1 LGAAVYTRYYLELV
15 VTEAKSAL
23 QKTKGTKTKGTKT
36 KGTKTK
42 GTKTTEVAIR
52 LPADQSVAAGKAAR
66 VQASLESHSG
76 FSRPK
81 LRDPIRLLL
90 DQAESR
96 VPE

>member
-1 LGAAVYTRYYLELV
+1 M
-15 VTEAKSAL
+15 VTEAKGAS
-23 QKTKGTKTKGTKT
+23 QKT